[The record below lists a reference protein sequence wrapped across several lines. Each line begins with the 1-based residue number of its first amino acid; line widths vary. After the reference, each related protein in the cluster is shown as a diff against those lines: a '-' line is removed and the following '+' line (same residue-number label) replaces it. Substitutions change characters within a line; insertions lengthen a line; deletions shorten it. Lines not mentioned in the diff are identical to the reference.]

1 MFRRSATIV
10 LAAAAAIALGVP
22 TSASAATDLHHGPG
36 PGPSPSTT
44 TVSYAAS
51 DAVIANPERGFDHTT
66 ETHYRA
72 DGSGYTPLDLATLRS
87 YRADGITQIVRVFY
101 MEKFAN
107 QAQLD
112 PAWLRL
118 VQRDYDTARQAG
130 VGVITRFAY
139 VQGGDYPY
147 SAPYGDA
154 DLPTVLG
161 HIRQLTPILRRNAD
175 VIPTLQ
181 EGFIGL
187 WGEGYYTDHFASDPT
202 NPGVLTDA
210 DQAARR
216 QVLQAELA
224 ALPSSR
230 SVQVRTMAMKQAAL
244 GVPSGTAGALTPAE
258 AHDGSAKSRIGHHN
272 DCFLA
277 SPDDFGTFLTDPL
290 SLDQDYL
297 AADSRYVPVGGETC
311 AVDAPRSEFP
321 SASAEMA
328 KYHYSYLNSDYNQD
342 VLNTWGTAG
351 LTETAKRLGYRFTM
365 TSSTVENRG
374 RTPSVSV
381 SVRND
386 GWAAPYNARPVD
398 LVLTNGRRS
407 VTVPVR
413 TDVRSWQPGQTVTVA
428 AQLPHLSR
436 GSWSVSLALPAAERS
451 VSGDPDFAIQTA
463 NVGTWDAR
471 TGLNRLNQ
479 TVTVR

>member
-1 MFRRSATIV
+1 MQHRIITTAA
-10 LAAAAAIALGVP
+10 LAAGIALAVP
-22 TSASAATDLHHGPG
+22 TTAWASAPAGHHPA
-36 PGPSPSTT
+36 PTTSTVT
-44 TVSYAAS
+44 YSAS
-51 DAVIANPERGFDHTT
+51 DAVIPNPSRGFDHTT

-72 DGSGYTPLDLATLRS
+72 DGSGYTPLDLQTLRG
-87 YRADGITQIVRVFY
+87 YRADGVTQIVRVFY
-101 MEKFAN
+101 MEAFVH
-107 QAQLD
+107 QQRLS

-147 SAPYGDA
+147 AAPYGDA
-154 DLPTVLG
+154 DLPTVLS
-161 HIRQLTPILRRNAD
+161 HIQQLTPTLRRNAD

-187 WGEGYYTDHFASDPT
+187 WGEGYYTDHFASDPA
-202 NPGVLTDA
+202 NPGVLTPA
-210 DQAARR
+210 DEDARR
-216 QVLQAELA
+216 QVVQAELR

-230 SVQVRTMAMKQAAL
+230 SIQVRTMQMKQSAL
-244 GVPSGTAGALTPAE
+244 GTPSGTAGALTPAQ
-258 AHDGSAKSRIGHHN
+258 AHDGSAASRIGHHN

-311 AVDAPRSEFP
+311 TVNPPRSEYP

-328 KYHYSYLNSDYNQD
+328 KYHYSYLNLDYNKD
-342 VLNTWGTAG
+342 VLATWGQDGMTDA
-351 LTETAKRLGYRFTM
+351 AKKLGYRFTM
-365 TSSTVENRG
+365 TSSTVTSG
-374 RTPSVSV
+374 RDATVSV

-386 GWAAPYNARPVD
+386 GWAAPYNPRPVQ
-398 LVLTNGRRS
+398 LVLTDGHRR

-413 TDVRSWQPGQTVTVA
+413 ADASAWQPGTTATVTASLTRVPAGTWHVA
-428 AQLPHLSR
+428 
-436 GSWSVSLALPAAERS
+436 LALPAAERS
-451 VSGDPDFAIQTA
+451 TAQDPAFAIQTA
-463 NVGTWDAR
+463 NVGTWDAQA
-471 TGLNRLNQ
+471 GVNQ
-479 TVTVR
+479 LGQVVTVGH

>member
-1 MFRRSATIV
+1 MLHHRIV
-10 LAAAAAIALGVP
+10 AGAVAAAAALTLAVP
-22 TSASAATDLHHGPG
+22 TAASAASATHRP
-36 PGPSPSTT
+36 PSHSS

-51 DAVIANPERGFDHTT
+51 DAMIPNPERGFDHTT
-66 ETHYRA
+66 ATHYRA
-72 DGSGYTPLDLATLRS
+72 DGTGYTPLDLATLRS
-87 YRADGITQIVRVFY
+87 YRADGVTQIVRVFY
-101 MEKFAN
+101 MEKFVD
-107 QAQLD
+107 QARLD

-161 HIRQLTPILRRNAD
+161 HIEQLTPLLRRNAD

-187 WGEGYYTDHFASDPT
+187 WGEGYYTDHFASDPS
-202 NPGVLTDA
+202 NPGVLTEA

-224 ALPSSR
+224 ALPKSR
-230 SVQVRTMAMKQAAL
+230 SVQVRTMATKQAAL
-244 GVPSGTAGALTPAE
+244 GLPSGTAGALTPAQ
-258 AHDGSAKSRIGHHN
+258 AHDGSAKSRVGHHN

-277 SPDDFGTFLTDPL
+277 SPDDFGTFLSDPL

-311 AVDAPRSEFP
+311 TVNPPRSEFP

-328 KYHYSYLNSDYNQD
+328 KYHYSYLNLDYNQD
-342 VLNTWGTAG
+342 VLATWGDAG
-351 LTETAKRLGYRFTM
+351 MTETAKRLGYRFTM
-365 TSSTVENRG
+365 TSSTVTSG
-374 RTPSVSV
+374 RAPSVSV

-386 GWAAPYNARPVD
+386 GWAAPYNARPVQV
-398 LVLTNGRRS
+398 VLTNGKRTVS
-407 VTVPVR
+407 VPVR
-413 TDVRSWQPGQTVTVA
+413 TDVRSWQPGQTVTVSA
-428 AQLPHLSR
+428 SLRGLPK
-436 GSWSVSLALPAAERS
+436 GTWSLALALPAAERS
-451 VSGDPDFAIQTA
+451 TAGNPDFAVQTA
-463 NVGTWDAR
+463 NVGTWDAK
-471 TGLNRLNQ
+471 TGRNQLDQ
-479 TVTVR
+479 TVTVGH